1 MVYLRQRLARY
12 IRERRGKIPQRVF
25 ARKIGVAQSTIMR
38 IENEDQ
44 NVTLS
49 TLEALC
55 QVFHADIAEL
65 FPPLETTRVY
75 SSGVPLG
82 LGVPER
88 GSAATVHDEPAEH
101 KTSTGKRGR
110 KKTPS
115 PARK

>member
-1 MVYLRQRLARY
+1 MRWVYTGEAGQKYRS
-12 IRERRGKIPQRVF
+12 GCS
-25 ARKIGVAQSTIMR
+25 ARKIESRSNHYHAH
-38 IENEDQ
+38 ENEDQ